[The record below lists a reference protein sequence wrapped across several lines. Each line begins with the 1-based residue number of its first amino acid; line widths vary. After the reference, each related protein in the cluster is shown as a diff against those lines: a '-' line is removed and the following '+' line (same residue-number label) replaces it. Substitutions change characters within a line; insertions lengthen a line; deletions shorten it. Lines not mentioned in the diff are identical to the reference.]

1 MPAADVIPSQ
11 WSSIDYRR
19 HARRLRKLYAL
30 EPAALQHRLKDLA
43 IWHDAHA
50 PTRSPELHPTRTA
63 ATLAVQKTTFEIA
76 SAKFASL
83 VEQRIGLGVL
93 RYSDRTRLMSDAR
106 RLGIGRF
113 YANLVIATLQHNADV
128 EPIPHEDASRSRMP
142 GRLIQIGL
150 AVMIQATI
158 LLAILHVIR

>member
-1 MPAADVIPSQ
+1 MPRE

-43 IWHDAHA
+43 TWHDLHT
-50 PTRSPELHPTRTA
+50 PSRSIEPCPARTA
-63 ATLAVQKTTFEIA
+63 PALAVQKTTFEIA

-83 VEQRIGLGVL
+83 VEQRIGQGVL

-128 EPIPHEDASRSRMP
+128 EPIPHEQASPSRIASRAIR
-142 GRLIQIGL
+142 IGFAL
-150 AVMIQATI
+150 MIQAAI
-158 LLAILHVIR
+158 LLAAWHVMH

>member
-43 IWHDAHA
+43 IWHDAHTPA
-50 PTRSPELHPTRTA
+50 RAFESH
-63 ATLAVQKTTFEIA
+63 AVQKTTFELA

-83 VEQRIGLGVL
+83 VEQRIGQGVL
-93 RYSDRTRLMSDAR
+93 RYSDRARLLSDAR

-113 YANLVIATLQHNADV
+113 YANLVIATLQHNVDV
-128 EPIPHEDASRSRMP
+128 EPIPHDAESLSRIPSRALRI
-142 GRLIQIGL
+142 GFALLIQAI
-150 AVMIQATI
+150 I
-158 LLAILHVIR
+158 L

>member
-19 HARRLRKLYAL
+19 HARRLRKLYAH

-43 IWHDAHA
+43 TWHDAHTPA
-50 PTRSPELHPTRTA
+50 RASESCAVRTA
-63 ATLAVQKTTFEIA
+63 PALAIQKTTFEIA

-83 VEQRIGLGVL
+83 VEQRIGQGVL
-93 RYSDRTRLMSDAR
+93 RYSDRARLLSDAR

-113 YANLVIATLQHNADV
+113 YANLVIATLQHRADV
-128 EPIPHEDASRSRMP
+128 EPIPHDEGSQSRIPSRAIRI
-142 GRLIQIGL
+142 GFALLIQ
-150 AVMIQATI
+150 A
-158 LLAILHVIR
+158 AILIAIWRVMH

>member
-43 IWHDAHA
+43 IWHDAHT
-50 PTRSPELHPTRTA
+50 PTRASESHAVRTA
-63 ATLAVQKTTFEIA
+63 PALAVQKTTFEVA

-83 VEQRIGLGVL
+83 VEQRIGQGVL
-93 RYSDRTRLMSDAR
+93 RYSDRARLLSDAR

-128 EPIPHEDASRSRMP
+128 EPIPSDQTSPSRLNSRAIRVGFAM
-142 GRLIQIGL
+142 LIQ
-150 AVMIQATI
+150 AAI
-158 LLAILHVIR
+158 LLAVWLVMC

>member
-43 IWHDAHA
+43 IWHDAHT
-50 PTRSPELHPTRTA
+50 PTRASESRPVRTA
-63 ATLAVQKTTFEIA
+63 PALAVQKTTFEIG
-76 SAKFASL
+76 SAQFASL
-83 VEQRIGLGVL
+83 VEQRIGQGVL
-93 RYSDRTRLMSDAR
+93 RYSDRARLLSDAR

-113 YANLVIATLQHNADV
+113 YANLVIATLQHHADV
-128 EPIPHEDASRSRMP
+128 EPIPRDGASSSRISSRTL
-142 GRLIQIGL
+142 GIGL
-150 AVMIQATI
+150 ALLIQAII
-158 LLAILHVIR
+158 LLSIWRVIH

>member
-43 IWHDAHA
+43 AWYDIHTPRQSHE
-50 PTRSPELHPTRTA
+50 SHLVRTA
-63 ATLAVQKTTFEIA
+63 PALAVEKTTFEIA

-83 VEQRIGLGVL
+83 VEQRIGQGVL
-93 RYSDRTRLMSDAR
+93 RYSDRARLMVDAR
-106 RLGIGRF
+106 RLGLGRF
-113 YANLVIATLQHNADV
+113 YANLVIATLQHNADLD
-128 EPIPHEDASRSRMP
+128 PIPHDETSSSRTPRRAIRI
-142 GRLIQIGL
+142 GFALLIQ
-150 AVMIQATI
+150 AAI
-158 LLAILHVIR
+158 LLAVWRVMH

>member
-1 MPAADVIPSQ
+1 MQSQ

-43 IWHDAHA
+43 IWHDAH
-50 PTRSPELHPTRTA
+50 SPRGSSESHPLRTA
-63 ATLAVQKTTFEIA
+63 SPLAVQKTAFEIA
-76 SAKFASL
+76 SARFASL
-83 VEQRIGLGVL
+83 VEQRIGHGIL
-93 RYSDRTRLMSDAR
+93 RYSDRARLLSDAR

-128 EPIPHEDASRSRMP
+128 EPISRNEVSQFHISTRAIRIGFALLIDA
-142 GRLIQIGL
+142 
-150 AVMIQATI
+150 VI
-158 LLAILHVIR
+158 LGAIWRIIH

>member
-1 MPAADVIPSQ
+1 MPAADVIPIQ

-43 IWHDAHA
+43 ICHDAHTPA
-50 PTRSPELHPTRTA
+50 RASESRAVRTA
-63 ATLAVQKTTFEIA
+63 PPLAVQKTTFEIA

-83 VEQRIGLGVL
+83 VEQRIGQGVL
-93 RYSDRTRLMSDAR
+93 RYSDRARLLSEAR

-113 YANLVIATLQHNADV
+113 YANLVIATLQHV
-128 EPIPHEDASRSRMP
+128 EPIPHDAGSRSRIP
-142 GRLIQIGL
+142 SRALRIGFAVLIQAI
-150 AVMIQATI
+150 I
-158 LLAILHVIR
+158 LLACWRVIH

>member
-43 IWHDAHA
+43 IWHDAHTPA
-50 PTRSPELHPTRTA
+50 RACESRFARTA
-63 ATLAVQKTTFEIA
+63 PALTVEKTTFEIA

-83 VEQRIGLGVL
+83 VEQRIGQGVL
-93 RYSDRTRLMSDAR
+93 RYSDRARLLSDAR

-113 YANLVIATLQHNADV
+113 YANLVIATLQHNVDV
-128 EPIPHEDASRSRMP
+128 EPIPHDAESLSRIPSRAL
-142 GRLIQIGL
+142 RIGL
-150 AVMIQATI
+150 ALLIQAII
-158 LLAILHVIR
+158 LLASWRVIH